1 MKFGEVGDGVHVF
14 RLSNSWAVRQE
25 VKLLYVDSRIPLG
38 VEVFGII
45 KQRLNR

>member
-1 MKFGEVGDGVHVF
+1 MCIGLAIPGQSS
-14 RLSNSWAVRQE
+14 RE